1 MQMNTFS
8 VLLAVLSVVSGICW
22 IYDYIKKRPLRLKN
36 VAVAKEANPAIS
48 KKEIRRL
55 MEPSG
60 IVGQCASLFFIVLFV
75 FVFRAFIIEPFRIP
89 SGSMLP
95 TLQSGDF
102 IAVTKWSYGV
112 RNPFTNSVLWRTGAP
127 ERGDVVVFKYP
138 EDTSVDYIKRVVG
151 MPGDIVIYHDKELY
165 LIPAGSPEGTLP
177 QKIDRSENGDFTD
190 ASSAFAKE
198 VFNVYDEKLGD
209 LVHRIMINPHAPSF
223 ESNFFRQK
231 GAPVA
236 AWKVPEDCYF
246 VMGDNRDNSADSR
259 YWGFVP
265 YENLIGKTVAVW
277 ISFDFNRKA
286 TDWLPSWIP
295 SSVNINRIGGLH

>member
-1 MQMNTFS
+1 MNTFS
-8 VLLAVLSVVSGICW
+8 VLLAVLSLVTGICW
-22 IYDYIKKRPLRLKN
+22 IYDFLKKRPMRIKK
-36 VAVAKEANPAIS
+36 VAAAKEANPSLS
-48 KKEIRRL
+48 KKEARRL

-60 IVGQCASLFFIVLFV
+60 FVGQCASLFFVVLFV
-75 FVFRAFIIEPFRIP
+75 FVFRAFVIEPFRIP

-102 IAVTKWSYGV
+102 IAVTKWSYGI

-127 ERGDVVVFKYP
+127 QRGDVAVFKYP

-151 MPGDIVIYHDKELY
+151 MPGDIVIYQNKELY

-177 QKIDRSENGDFTD
+177 QKILRNESGVYTD
-190 ASSAFAKE
+190 ESSSFAKE
-198 VFNVYDEKLGD
+198 VFDVYKENLDD
-209 LVHRIMINPHAPSF
+209 VIHRIMINPHAPSF

-277 ISFDFNRKA
+277 ISFDFERNT
-286 TDWLPSWIP
+286 TDWLPAWIP
-295 SSVNINRIGGLH
+295 SSVNFNRIGGLN

>member
-1 MQMNTFS
+1 MNTFS
-8 VLLAVLSVVSGICW
+8 VLLAVLSVITGICW
-22 IYDYIKKRPLRLKN
+22 VYDYIKKRPARLKN
-36 VAVAKEANPAIS
+36 LEVAAKANPDLS
-48 KKEIRRL
+48 KKERRAL
-55 MEPSG
+55 LEPAG
-60 IVGQCASLFFIVLFV
+60 IIGQCASLFFIVLFV
-75 FVFRAFIIEPFRIP
+75 FIFRAFIIEPFRIP

-112 RNPFTNSVLWRTGAP
+112 RNPFTNSVLFRTGAP

-151 MPGDIVIYHDKELY
+151 MPGDIIIYHDKEVY

-177 QKIDRSENGDFTD
+177 KKLDRVEAGEFVDE
-190 ASSAFAKE
+190 SSTFARE
-198 VFNVYDEKLGD
+198 TFGVYNEKLGD
-209 LVHRIMINPHAPSF
+209 IEHRIMINPNAPSF
-223 ESNFFRQK
+223 ENNFFRQT

-265 YENLIGKTVAVW
+265 YENLIGKTVGVW
-277 ISFDFNRKA
+277 ISFDFNNGKG
-286 TDWLPSWIP
+286 DLLPSWIP
-295 SSVNINRIGGLH
+295 SSINLSRIGGLH